1 MKGMD
6 MDAILFS
13 MIQKPFGNAH
23 LFYSA
28 IFVEIKRTFLIE
40 IYASECYAEYSNNT
54 RKTGIS

>member
-6 MDAILFS
+6 MDSILFL

-28 IFVEIKRTFLIE
+28 IFVEIKRTLLIA
-40 IYASECYAEYSNNT
+40 IYASECYAEIG
-54 RKTGIS
+54 RAHV